1 MEIETKY
8 ELTNVCRICMINT
21 GKMESIFETV
31 YDSISLHSMI
41 MLCIPTIDILPTDE
55 LPDKICLE
63 CKQNL
68 LAAFNFHQVC
78 VNSDKQL
85 RLILN
90 ENLLA
95 AKKKSA
101 EEPVAVKIALGKESD
116 GKCNGEAGDVLVIK
130 PAAERKVKRTG
141 KHTHRKN
148 KSKIESKIIKGL
160 RSSHRSNANSHQN
173 EIKRIQRKLHKSPE
187 NGREQFQ
194 SDIEVFDCAM
204 KNSVNLID
212 LEDTSVDVEQNE
224 EGEIQIYKCEQ
235 CFEIFSDEENY
246 SSHTNNV
253 HKLKE
258 GNIEYICK
266 ICSKKFAR
274 LYSLSRHLGAH
285 KEKQKYKCKTCDK
298 NFTTKYNLINH
309 LCKVKEFKPHICHIC
324 NKSFQQKCTLKDH
337 LRTHSG
343 ETPFLCAQCGKAF
356 NNSSNL
362 RQHLIRHSGVK
373 PYECTQCPSKFSCK
387 GKYNR

>member
-1 MEIETKY
+1 MEIETQY

-41 MLCIPTIDILPTDE
+41 ILCIPTINILPTDE

-63 CKQNL
+63 CKPNL

-90 ENLLA
+90 EKLLA
-95 AKKKSA
+95 SKKKSA
-101 EEPVAVKIALGKESD
+101 EVPVAVTNVPNKESD
-116 GKCNGEAGDVLVIK
+116 GRCNGEAQDVLVIK
-130 PAAERKVKRTG
+130 PAADPEVKKTG
-141 KHTHRKN
+141 KHKHRKS
-148 KSKIESKIIKGL
+148 KSKIEHKNIKGL
-160 RSSHRSNANSHQN
+160 RYNHRSNANSKPN
-173 EIKRIQRKLHKSPE
+173 KVKKIQRKLRKTSE
-187 NGREQFQ
+187 NFKEEVP
-194 SDIEVFDCAM
+194 SDIEVLDRAM

-235 CFEIFSDEENY
+235 CSELFSDEDNY
-246 SSHTNNV
+246 SSHTNDV

-274 LYSLSRHLGAH
+274 LYSLNRHLGAH
-285 KEKQKYKCKTCDK
+285 KEKRKYKCKTCDK

-387 GKYNR
+387 GKYNQ